1 MKNRKITLYL
11 LAILGVNSVADCL
24 ANTLS
29 DNILISPENPTSD
42 QEIIVT
48 INGCYLLNF
57 TISAERSGQFIA
69 ITDNNKFSNTT
80 PGPCFSD
87 DDTVHVSLGKL
98 NAGEY
103 SISHREFVLPGR
115 PAEIVFASADFT
127 VTKASQVASD
137 VLANA
142 PGLKQFNIIL
152 NPDNPTT
159 QDNVSITINSCGLI
173 NHSITLFEDKR
184 IVIHEDKTDIALLND
199 PRSLFCDTDET
210 TTISL
215 GRLAP
220 GQYLVNHS
228 FTQGSSG
235 NFVDDTYATT
245 SFTVTNA
252 STDLPVKQAYHE
264 SPTQDSIQTGIG
276 LIRGWACNADKVEIS
291 IDGGKWERIPYGG
304 SRGDTKDVCAN
315 DGFNGYGTV
324 MAWGLLS
331 AGEHRMQTFVD
342 DIEIADVEFTV
353 VNIDDG
359 FLQREGVE
367 FTLPNFPNPGQQINI
382 QWRDALQ
389 NFTITSS
396 PVPMQ

>member
-1 MKNRKITLYL
+1 MNNRNITLYL
-11 LAILGVNSVADCL
+11 LAILGVSSVADCL
-24 ANTLS
+24 ANALS

-42 QEIIVT
+42 QEIIVA
-48 INGCYLLNF
+48 INGCHLLNF

-80 PGPCFSD
+80 PGPCLS

-115 PAEIVFASADFT
+115 PAEIVFASRNFT
-127 VTKASQVASD
+127 VTKAGQTPDIPV
-137 VLANA
+137 NE
-142 PGLKQFNIIL
+142 PGLKQFNIML
-152 NPDNPTT
+152 NPDHPTT
-159 QDNVSITINSCGLI
+159 QDNVSITIHSCGLI
-173 NHSITLFEDKR
+173 NHSITLLEDKR
-184 IVIHEDKTDIALLND
+184 IVIHEDKTDIAVLND
-199 PRSLFCDTDET
+199 PRSVFCNTDET

-235 NFVDDTYATT
+235 SFVDDVYATA
-245 SFTVTNA
+245 SFTVTDA
-252 STDLPVKQAYHE
+252 STDVPVKQAYHE

-291 IDGGKWERIPYGG
+291 IDGGKRERIPYGG

-315 DGFNGYGTV
+315 DGLNGYGTV

-342 DIEIADVEFTV
+342 DVEIADVGFTV
-353 VNIDDG
+353 INIDDG

-367 FTLPNFPNPGQQINI
+367 FTLPNFPNPGQQTNI

-389 NFTITSS
+389 NFTVTNS